1 MKPLL
6 TAMFGATLA
15 TASTLA
21 SAEVAVIMNAGAS
34 AAPSQAEVA
43 NIFLGKDTSLKGL
56 DQKGW
61 NPTKERFY
69 SALTN
74 KNESQLKSYWSG
86 LVFTGKGQPLQS
98 VDDDAAVIAKV
109 GSEANAIGY
118 IDTSAVNDKVKVL
131 FTLP

>member
-61 NPTKERFY
+61 NPTKVRFY

-118 IDTSAVNDKVKVL
+118 VDTSAVNDKVKVL

>member
-43 NIFLGKDTSLKGL
+43 NIFL
-56 DQKGW
+56 
-61 NPTKERFY
+61 E
-69 SALTN
+69 
-74 KNESQLKSYWSG
+74 
-86 LVFTGKGQPLQS
+86 
-98 VDDDAAVIAKV
+98 
-109 GSEANAIGY
+109 IGR
-118 IDTSAVNDKVKVL
+118 AHV
-131 FTLP
+131 

>member
-56 DQKGW
+56 DQKGD
-61 NPTKERFY
+61 R
-69 SALTN
+69 
-74 KNESQLKSYWSG
+74 KS
-86 LVFTGKGQPLQS
+86 V
-98 VDDDAAVIAKV
+98 V
-109 GSEANAIGY
+109 
-118 IDTSAVNDKVKVL
+118 
-131 FTLP
+131 